1 MNLGFISADRTYN
14 DWAAGC
20 QFLIV
25 DEAKDVSREDFW
37 SAYETFKTRIDTSP
51 VAFRSNAKYG
61 KTKDDT
67 MWFNCLIF
75 TNHADA
81 MIIPEDDRRIAV
93 LSNPTLKRD
102 DDYYMGLHAALDD
115 DAEARRFYWYLMRRD
130 VRQFNPAAPP
140 MTPAKIQMIDASK
153 SPIDEIHEHLIENM
167 AGDVATRKQLTAH
180 VKRVARSLGFDQI
193 EHSPQNAVR
202 RIWRQMQSLKPDEKN
217 GYRVQIDTT
226 REEIRALRRSDEW
239 LSQMI
244 VLSREQIVEE
254 MRKNSDTVVNLVQS
268 TSHISPQS

>member
-1 MNLGFISADRTYN
+1 MVRAVWRGGCLARYGERLKRSGKVCKAGLLYGALGYQRRQSH
-14 DWAAGC
+14 
-20 QFLIV
+20 
-25 DEAKDVSREDFW
+25 
-37 SAYETFKTRIDTSP
+37 DTMLFTSQ
-51 VAFRSNAKYG
+51 VESRSNAKYG

-93 LSNPTLKRD
+93 FSNPTSKRD
-102 DDYYMGLHAALDD
+102 DDYYMKLHAALDND
-115 DAEARRFYWYLMRRD
+115 YEARRLYWYLMRRG
-130 VRQFNPAAPP
+130 VAQFNPAAPP
-140 MTPAKIQMIDASK
+140 MTAAKIQMIDASK

-167 AGDVATRKQLTAH
+167 AGDVATRKQVTVHA
-180 VKRVARSLGFDQI
+180 KRVARSLGFDQI

-226 REEIRALRRSDEW
+226 REEIRALRRSHEW
-239 LSQMI
+239 LSQASTI
-244 VLSREQIVEE
+244 SSAQIVEE
-254 MRKNSDTVVNLVQS
+254 MWKNSETVVNLVQA
-268 TSHISPQS
+268 